1 MAIKEQV
8 SKTIDNL
15 SDIELHQVAEYI
27 SFLKFQSRIKM
38 KPSLDVQKLAD
49 LYTEFSDCDRT
60 LAEAGIE
67 EYAKDLLAEDKK

>member
-8 SKTIDNL
+8 CKTIDNL
-15 SDIELHQVAEYI
+15 SEFELHQVAEYI

-38 KPSLDVQKLAD
+38 KPSIDVQDLAD
-49 LYTEFSDCDRT
+49 LYTEFSDCDRK

-67 EYAKDLLAEDKK
+67 EFAKDLLAEDTK